1 MYYVVNYAPPMGVT
15 KDPDS
20 RKDKTIQIRV
30 TEDQYD
36 LIKRAADAAHL
47 ELSAFVRQLVLFTAH
62 KREQAAA
69 SVQVFPEG
77 SGTPGKAKAATR
89 PSKLKGRKTK

>member
-1 MYYVVNYAPPMGVT
+1 MYYIVNYAARMGVT
-15 KDPDS
+15 KDPDD

-62 KREQAAA
+62 QREQKTAR
-69 SVQVFPEG
+69 VQVFPKG
-77 SGTPGKAKAATR
+77 SRPPGGAKVAIL
-89 PSKLKGRKTK
+89 PSQLKGRKTK